1 MSNKKTHKKTNKIKL
16 KKNNKSKRKYKKK
29 GAGQRLSRRRPNTPP
44 SPHTPPGSPPR
55 EPSPPT
61 PQLIIDSDDLPV
73 AEASF
78 SRPIVPAVAT
88 SNEVTTEPIL
98 TVYSNDRLWTV
109 RMIMDDFEFNSIKG
123 PLKQEIRLA
132 LLNYKRHGD
141 NFILLH
147 GLKPEKVDDSFEK
160 RTHFKKKQYVRGE
173 LRILVEEWDQWRQ
186 KNRSY
191 ISYEE
196 AVIDLIKKL
205 KSSPE
210 TDIYYHH
217 ELE

>member
-1 MSNKKTHKKTNKIKL
+1 MSNKKTHKKIKKIKV

-29 GAGQRLSRRRPNTPP
+29 GAGQTLSRRRQNTPP

-55 EPSPPT
+55 TPSPPT
-61 PQLIIDSDDLPV
+61 PQLILNNDDDLPV

-78 SRPIVPAVAT
+78 TPIVPATRNVT
-88 SNEVTTEPIL
+88 SLDAPIL
-98 TVYSNDRLWTV
+98 NTYSNDRVWTV
-109 RMIMDDFEFNSIKG
+109 NLIMSDFEFNNIKG
-123 PLKQEIRLA
+123 VLKKEIRLA
-132 LLNYKRHGD
+132 LLNYVRHGD

-147 GLKPEKVDDSFEK
+147 GLKPKKVDDSFEK
-160 RTHFKKKQYVRGE
+160 MPHFKKKQYVRGE

-186 KNRSY
+186 HKH

-196 AVIDLIKKL
+196 AVIDLIEKL